1 MKKKINWWT
10 VKFGRQEINE
20 ISKSIMNKNISQG
33 LQTKKFEKKIANI
46 LKKKYVT
53 ATVNGTT
60 AILMSMM
67 VAGVKEGDEIII
79 PNRNWIACVN
89 AAYLLKTKIILVDC
103 LPDKQVVDVDELE
116 KKINKKTKIII
127 LTYLN
132 GTSIDIERI
141 KKTIKKK
148 KSKALIIEDSAQALI
163 SKNPNTKKYLGTNS
177 FAGCFSLSVSKIIAT
192 GQGGF
197 IVSNDKKSY
206 DALQIFRTHSTKD
219 INLPKFDKFGFNFRY
234 NDILSS
240 FGLVQLEKLNS
251 NRLRAIEIYKNYVNK
266 LKHIKKIKFLH
277 IDYKNGEVPVYVE
290 AIVNKRRSFVKYLNR
305 YGIYP
310 RLFYKSMNNV
320 TYLKNNEKF
329 KNSDNFEKNGI
340 YFPSGP
346 GLKPKDQE
354 YVIKKTIEYF
364 KG

>member
-1 MKKKINWWT
+1 
-10 VKFGRQEINE
+10 
-20 ISKSIMNKNISQG
+20 
-33 LQTKKFEKKIANI
+33 
-46 LKKKYVT
+46 
-53 ATVNGTT
+53 
-60 AILMSMM
+60 M
-67 VAGVKEGDEIII
+67 VAGVKPGDEIII

-89 AAYLLKTKIILVDC
+89 SAHLLHAKIVLIDC
-103 LPDKQVVDVDELE
+103 LPDKQTVDLEQLE
-116 KKINKKTKIII
+116 KKVNKKTKIII

-132 GTSIDIERI
+132 GTSIDIDKVKKII
-141 KKTIKKK
+141 KRK

-163 SKNPNTKKYLGTNS
+163 SKNPKTKKYLGTTS
-177 FAGCFSLSVSKIIAT
+177 FAGCFSLSVSKLIAT

-240 FGLVQLEKLNS
+240 FGLVQLKKLNL
-251 NRLRAIEIYKNYVNK
+251 NRQRAVEIYRNYVKK
-266 LKHIKKIKFLH
+266 LEDINEIDFLFIDTKK
-277 IDYKNGEVPVYVE
+277 GEVPVYVE
-290 AIVNKRRSFVKYLNR
+290 AVVEKRNSLAKYLNR

-320 TYLKNNEKF
+320 SYIKFLGKF
-329 KNSDNFEKNGI
+329 KNSNRFEKKGI

-346 GLKPKDQE
+346 GLKIKDQE
-354 YVIKKTIEYF
+354 FVILHVKLANIILTSIKFKT
-364 KG
+364 

>member
-1 MKKKINWWT
+1 MKKINWWT

-33 LQTKKFEKKIANI
+33 LQTKRFENEIGRI

-67 VAGVKEGDEIII
+67 VAGVKPGDEVII

-89 AAYLLKTKIILVDC
+89 AAYLLRAKIILVDS
-103 LPDKQVVDVDELE
+103 LPDKQVVDIEKLE
-116 KKINKKTKIII
+116 KKINRKTKIII
-127 LTYLN
+127 ITYLN
-132 GTSIDIERI
+132 GTSVDIDRI
-141 KKTIKKK
+141 KKTIKRK

-163 SKNPNTKKYLGTNS
+163 SKNPKTKKFLGTTS

-197 IVSNDKKSY
+197 IISNDKKSY

-240 FGLVQLEKLNS
+240 FGLVQLKKLNS
-251 NRLRAIEIYKNYVNK
+251 NRLRAIEIYKNYIKK
-266 LKHIKKIKFLH
+266 LKDINEIKFLF
-277 IDYKNGEVPVYVE
+277 IDTKNGEVPVYVE
-290 AIVNKRRSFVKYLNR
+290 AIVRNRNSLVKYLNK

-310 RLFYKSMNNV
+310 RLFYKSMHNV
-320 TYLKNNEKF
+320 AYIKNSGKF

-346 GLKPKDQE
+346 GLKKKDQE
-354 YVIKKTIEYF
+354 YVIKKIRDYY